1 MDKYSLKCPKKQ
13 KIEKKMAAKKNL
25 IIKREKIKTEKPIP
39 SGFKNGRT
47 RRISLE

>member
-25 IIKREKIKTEKPIP
+25 IIKRGKN
-39 SGFKNGRT
+39 KNGKAN
-47 RRISLE
+47 SKWL